1 MREGK
6 PKGRGRPRKL
16 TEKDFETIKEL
27 ASSGLTLPECASLMQ
42 VSRTAV
48 ESLLKT
54 LDSQDLKAVVHS
66 LQLRPQALSK
76 IIVAR
81 EIEGGNLDVAKWFLD
96 RVIRLESER
105 SRIAL
110 QRAQLKVLQPEKENL
125 PDALP
130 SVYWEK
136 VNRYFSSQYQDKP
149 EPTEADP
156 GDNNKGGDN

>member
-1 MREGK
+1 MRERK
-6 PKGRGRPRKL
+6 SKGRGRPRKL
-16 TEKDFETIKEL
+16 TEKDAETIKEL

-48 ESLLKT
+48 ESLIKT

-76 IIVAR
+76 LIIAR
-81 EIEGGNLDVAKWFLD
+81 EIESGNLDVAKWFLD
-96 RVIRLESER
+96 RAIRLESER

-130 SVYWEK
+130 SQYWEK
-136 VNRYFSSQYQDKP
+136 VNKYFCSQYTNKP
-149 EPTEADP
+149 EPTEAGT
-156 GDNNKGGDN
+156 GDNN

>member
-1 MREGK
+1 MREKK

-16 TEKDFETIKEL
+16 TEKDAETIKEL

-54 LDSQDLKAVVHS
+54 LDSPDLKAIVHS

-76 IIVAR
+76 IIISR
-81 EIEGGNLDVAKWFLD
+81 EIEGGNLDVAKWYLD

-110 QRAQLKVLQPEKENL
+110 QRAQRKSLEQSSRPEHCPDAIEPNLHSHWSRVNDYFTSAGKQSQTDPEK
-125 PDALP
+125 
-130 SVYWEK
+130 
-136 VNRYFSSQYQDKP
+136 
-149 EPTEADP
+149 
-156 GDNNKGGDN
+156 